1 MPQWPAQSTHKGRPY
16 PIQAASRG
24 FGPIRC
30 SYPWLGRVLTCNVVL
45 CRTMTENVGKSRKM
59 SEYDGVFPFFLTYM
73 LVFAEVS
80 SLSFVGYGQ
89 SIHGH
94 FTDLQRPFFAFRF
107 SVSESSGFTRLEQS
121 HLNSDSIAAHE
132 GRPQGAP
139 LPIRAAPRGLVPVR
153 QFL

>member
-1 MPQWPAQSTHKGRPY
+1 
-16 PIQAASRG
+16 
-24 FGPIRC
+24 
-30 SYPWLGRVLTCNVVL
+30 
-45 CRTMTENVGKSRKM
+45 MT
-59 SEYDGVFPFFLTYM
+59 EYDGVFPFFLTYM

-89 SIHGH
+89 SIHGP

-121 HLNSDSIAAHE
+121 HLNSDVIAAHE

-139 LPIRAAPRGLVPVR
+139 LLVRAGARDYVPMR
-153 QFL
+153 